1 MLSWWYRKGVD
12 SLYLHGGSI
21 GLVRG
26 GAVGRVTALG
36 MAGVPV
42 GGAAG
47 SVPVVW

>member
-1 MLSWWYRKGVD
+1 MKYGR
-12 SLYLHGGSI
+12 SI

-26 GAVGRVTALG
+26 RTVGRAMALG
-36 MAGVPV
+36 MAGVPA